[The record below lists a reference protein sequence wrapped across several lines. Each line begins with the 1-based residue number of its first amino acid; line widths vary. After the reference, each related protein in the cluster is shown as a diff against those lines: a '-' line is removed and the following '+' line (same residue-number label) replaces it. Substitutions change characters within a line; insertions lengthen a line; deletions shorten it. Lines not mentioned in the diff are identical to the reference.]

1 MCWSYRNTQTGSP
14 SNTGRYKH
22 TSVTPAQAS
31 SLSTVSRT
39 SHSHIQSRLHV
50 PVRDV
55 PLTIKLW
62 LNRCWL
68 TDKVFTTKQ
77 NQGQSRIETWNGI
90 TSSERNNLP
99 AWLHLVFLF
108 KNKYTKR
115 WKGFLFRASSSSSFD
130 TDMRNDH
137 SWCLSSLFDVGL
149 LNVSIS
155 LQNINQ
161 SPSAHQYFS
170 WQPVCS
176 FLTFLHKC
184 HLITHFYIIQQQ
196 PCCSGS
202 GLELFLSYSQTEI
215 WGLVPSLRRPASP
228 DRWRLLTS
236 VGFFV
241 SFIFIVRV
249 DTVTGEV
256 NALVISCLQVSGSKN
271 LKADVRRRRP
281 DSRVSVQSCMCET
294 CWTKTSQLTGGEASV
309 GADTTAHPQRP
320 RLNRS
325 DHQSVIVYFPVVLV
339 FFSQVLVENVEHTI
353 CKFDG
358 ISLAADSLSLSP
370 TNQLFV
376 CSNYKLFWVFWGGF

>member
-14 SNTGRYKH
+14 SNTSRYKH
-22 TSVTPAQAS
+22 TSVTPAQTS
-31 SLSTVSRT
+31 SLSAVSRT

-77 NQGQSRIETWNGI
+77 NQGQSRIETSNGI
-90 TSSERNNLP
+90 TSSEQNNLP

-115 WKGFLFRASSSSSFD
+115 WNGFLFRASSSSSFD
-130 TDMRNDH
+130 ADMRNDH
-137 SWCLSSLFDVGL
+137 SWCLSSLFDVDL

-215 WGLVPSLRRPASP
+215 WGLVAFLRRPASP

-236 VGFFV
+236 AGFFV
-241 SFIFIVRV
+241 SFIFIFRV

-256 NALVISCLQVSGSKN
+256 NAPIISASWLLFAG
-271 LKADVRRRRP
+271 VREQEP
-281 DSRVSVQSCMCET
+281 QSWC
-294 CWTKTSQLTGGEASV
+294 
-309 GADTTAHPQRP
+309 
-320 RLNRS
+320 
-325 DHQSVIVYFPVVLV
+325 
-339 FFSQVLVENVEHTI
+339 
-353 CKFDG
+353 
-358 ISLAADSLSLSP
+358 
-370 TNQLFV
+370 
-376 CSNYKLFWVFWGGF
+376 

>member
-31 SLSTVSRT
+31 SLSAVSRT
-39 SHSHIQSRLHV
+39 SHSHIQSQLHV

-77 NQGQSRIETWNGI
+77 NQEQSRIETWNGI

-249 DTVTGEV
+249 DTVTGYLCIVAPVCRCQGARTSKLMLEGGV
-256 NALVISCLQVSGSKN
+256 QIPGSQSN
-271 LKADVRRRRP
+271 RACVRRAGQKPR
-281 DSRVSVQSCMCET
+281 SLQEVKHLSVQIPQHTLSVHAST
-294 CWTKTSQLTGGEASV
+294 DRITKVSSFIFQSSWFFLPG
-309 GADTTAHPQRP
+309 P
-320 RLNRS
+320 RGKCGTHHL
-325 DHQSVIVYFPVVLV
+325 
-339 FFSQVLVENVEHTI
+339 
-353 CKFDG
+353 
-358 ISLAADSLSLSP
+358 
-370 TNQLFV
+370 
-376 CSNYKLFWVFWGGF
+376 